1 MGFVAAPRGVLQ
13 PGPTRTHVGV
23 ELGGTG
29 DLLGIVSARGFSAAA
44 VVRKEED
51 QRVFGDAEVIE
62 RVEQA
67 ADVLVHAVDHGGV
80 GLHAEILPLGV
91 DVFVLIPGFGFLVA
105 LWNRPLRFH
114 QPHGDLF
121 LEAVFA
127 QDIPAFGEAAFV
139 LGDVFRFG
147 VEGVMRGGV
156 GQVVEKRA
164 AAFGVTADGINGV
177 IGEGV
182 GGVEIVGE
190 LGDAFVV
197 VAEGP
202 DFPTFELGVGLVGIE
217 EIAAAV
223 PEAVRLLESSVVWEG
238 SRFAA
243 VVPLPTHARG
253 IAREAEALAEG
264 DHVFREELFLPLAA
278 VAWVEPGEEGST
290 RRGALGVVVELRE
303 LHPLGGEAVD
313 VRRVDLA
320 AVAADVGPAHVVRHD
335 EEDVGWLR
343 GEGGGGQQQDGEKR
357 AHDG

>member
-1 MGFVAAPRGVLQ
+1 MPF
-13 PGPTRTHVGV
+13 
-23 ELGGTG
+23 
-29 DLLGIVSARGFSAAA
+29 
-44 VVRKEED
+44 
-51 QRVFGDAEVIE
+51 
-62 RVEQA
+62 
-67 ADVLVHAVDHGGV
+67 
-80 GLHAEILPLGV
+80 GV
-91 DVFVLIPGFGFLVA
+91 DVFVLVPRLGFLVS
-105 LWNRPLRFH
+105 RGDVPLRIYKAH
-114 QPHGDLF
+114 LDL
-121 LEAVFA
+121 LLQTLFA
-127 QDIPAFGEAAFV
+127 QDVPAFGEAAFV

-164 AAFGVTADGINGV
+164 AAFGATADGINGV

-223 PEAVRLLESSVVWEG
+223 PEAVRLLETPVVGESAG
-238 SRFAA
+238 LAA

-303 LHPLGGEAVD
+303 LHPLGGESVD

-320 AVAADVGPAHVVRHD
+320 PVAADVGPAHVVRHD
-335 EEDVGWLR
+335 EEDVGGLR